1 MTGDTKS
8 QNFKFQGSKTYWRV
22 QRPRDTKRQNFKF
35 QCLEMYWRVQRPRE
49 VSKFRILRLRNVS
62 ESPNVRDTKRQN
74 FKFQSLRNVLESPR
88 AQGHEASKFQIPRL
102 RNVLEGQMPRDTKRR
117 NFMCHAICEML
128 KFCPKG
134 PPNPRYGGKRFV
146 PQEASREPN
155 RFVTSLPQANPHGR
169 CRAKA
174 NPASR
179 PAKPATQQ
187 PASQQG
193 QPAAS
198 TSRESIRFTI
208 SYIDLPV
215 KLFHILRKRQPL
227 S

>member
-1 MTGDTKS
+1 MSETRSVKIS
-8 QNFKFQGSKTYWRV
+8 NSKASEMYWKVQG
-22 QRPRDTKRQNFKF
+22 PRDTKRQNSKF
-35 QCLEMYWRVQRPRE
+35 QGSEMYWRV
-49 VSKFRILRLRNVS
+49 
-62 ESPNVRDTKRQN
+62 
-74 FKFQSLRNVLESPR
+74 
-88 AQGHEASKFQIPRL
+88 
-102 RNVLEGQMPRDTKRR
+102 QMPRDTKRR

-174 NPASR
+174 NHASR

-198 TSRESIRFTI
+198 TSRESIRFTT

-215 KLFHILRKRQPL
+215 KLFHILREWQVL
-227 S
+227 SLQYATTLHQILHHLISAKTMHLLLKANK